1 MKNWIYIMIL
11 ILTTFSCEKFE
22 ETTNNQRVYSTD
34 YRSLETKSNF
44 EVIDID
50 SVQNY
55 SELISEME
63 KLTCQ
68 NKISGLKFTFQEKEY
83 FLTGLTGCPNKNET
97 ACYFARNLIIVKN
110 DSIITDLFNN
120 TKVSLENLHQELN
133 EIASEPINFQFDNE
147 NIKPALIHL
156 YIEKGKNISTT
167 KKVLK
172 EIVVQFEKFN
182 SNSIPGFFKY
192 NILFDR
198 FDRTKIP
205 PPPPLPNGTAID
217 NL

>member
-1 MKNWIYIMIL
+1 MKNWIYILIL
-11 ILTTFSCEKFE
+11 ILTTVSCEKFE
-22 ETTNNQRVYSTD
+22 ETSNNQRVYSTD
-34 YRSLETKSNF
+34 YRSLETESNF

-83 FLTGLTGCPNKNET
+83 FLTGITGCPTKNET

-120 TKVSLENLHQELN
+120 KKIPIENLQQELN
-133 EIASEPINFQFDNE
+133 EIASKPFNFQFDKDD
-147 NIKPALIHL
+147 IKPALIHL
-156 YIEKGKNISTT
+156 YIEKNENISTT

-172 EIVVQFEKFN
+172 EIVVQFDKFN
-182 SNSIPGFFKY
+182 SESNPDFFKY
-192 NILFDR
+192 NILFER

-205 PPPPLPNGTAID
+205 PPPPLPKDSSIGNM
-217 NL
+217 